1 MINYLSVILRIPLFL
16 FGLAFM
22 AQVQDVVLTIV
33 GWFDQDFK
41 DFTGV
46 Q

>member
-1 MINYLSVILRIPLFL
+1 
-16 FGLAFM
+16 M